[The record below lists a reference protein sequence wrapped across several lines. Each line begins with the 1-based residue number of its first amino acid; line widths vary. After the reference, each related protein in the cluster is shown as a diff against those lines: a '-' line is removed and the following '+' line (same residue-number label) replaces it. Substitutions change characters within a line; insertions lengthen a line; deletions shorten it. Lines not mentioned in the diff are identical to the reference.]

1 MIINQPC
8 WNYCKELFNSMRVID
23 RMIKEPDEV
32 FSDSLMDYKN
42 RNLTIKNYR
51 GKLFLKERR
60 LPKQ

>member
-1 MIINQPC
+1 
-8 WNYCKELFNSMRVID
+8 MRVID